1 VERLGFSA
9 AMRDVGFNVRLLSAG
24 PFVTM
29 VDRFAV
35 APVLIPI
42 ALEFRAPVGAV
53 AIAATA
59 YYFAYGLA
67 QPFWGFASDRA
78 GRIKIIRIS
87 LSAAAIACA
96 LSALAPNLNFLI
108 AARILAG
115 ASVCAVL
122 PTALVYVGDMI
133 PFKARHTVIADL
145 LAAVAVGTA
154 AGSLGAGFFAHYFSW
169 RLIFGITAVIA
180 VVLAIAMGRLPES
193 SAPPTTGGPVAQLR
207 QVFRRPWARF
217 LILFAIPEGAMVLGF
232 LVYFAPALES
242 SGTNAAVA
250 GLVVATYGAAVLV
263 GTRVVKWLAP
273 RTPAWVPISVGGAMC
288 IAGYLVA
295 AADQHAVAIL
305 CASILIGGCYAIL
318 HSTMQNWATDIA
330 PEVRGTATALF
341 VTGAFMGGAIGSGL
355 GALFVQQHQYRTLFL
370 AAACLSVLVVV
381 TAAFARSRYPGS
393 ALGTPI
399 EELAGS

>member
-1 VERLGFSA
+1 
-9 AMRDVGFNVRLLSAG
+9 MREGGFNVRLLSAG
-24 PFVTM
+24 PFATM
-29 VDRFAV
+29 LDRFAF
-35 APVLIPI
+35 APILIPI
-42 ALEFRAPVGAV
+42 AVEFRAPVGAV

-87 LSAAAIACA
+87 LAAAAVACA

-122 PTALVYVGDMI
+122 PTALVYVGDMV
-133 PFKARHTVIADL
+133 PFKARHSVIADL
-145 LAAVAVGTA
+145 LAAVAIGTA
-154 AGSLGAGFFAHYFSW
+154 AGSLAAGFFAHYLSW
-169 RLIFGITAVIA
+169 RLIFGITAGIA
-180 VVLAIAMGRLPES
+180 IGLAIALGRLPES
-193 SAPPTTGGPVAQLR
+193 SAPPATGGPVAQLR

-217 LILFAIPEGAMVLGF
+217 LILFAIPEGAMILGF
-232 LVYFAPALES
+232 FVYFAPALES
-242 SGTNAAVA
+242 TGTNPAVA
-250 GLVVATYGAAVLV
+250 GLVVATYGGAVLA

-273 RTPAWVPISVGGAMC
+273 RTPAWVPISVGGAMS

-295 AADQHAVAIL
+295 ALDQHAVAIL
-305 CASILIGGCYAIL
+305 CASVLIGGCYAIL

-341 VTGAFMGGAIGSGL
+341 VTGAFTGGAIGSGL
-355 GALFVQQHQYRTLFL
+355 GALFVQQNLYGPLFL
-370 AAACLSVLVVV
+370 AAAGLSVLVVI
-381 TAAFARSRYPGS
+381 TAALTRARYPGS
-393 ALGTPI
+393 VLATPV